1 MMNPIL
7 LSSKVFFMNRKISQT
22 IEPVELFSL
31 EKFHVFIHTPSS
43 TEPLGAHQ
51 LAFYEEI

>member
-1 MMNPIL
+1 
-7 LSSKVFFMNRKISQT
+7 MNRKISQT

-43 TEPLGAHQ
+43 TEPLGAQQ